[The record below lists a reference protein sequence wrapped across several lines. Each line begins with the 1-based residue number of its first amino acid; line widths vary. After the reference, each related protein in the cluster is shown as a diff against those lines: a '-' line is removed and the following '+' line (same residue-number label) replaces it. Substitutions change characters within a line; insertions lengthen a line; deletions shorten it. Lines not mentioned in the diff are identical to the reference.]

1 MPVNIGDNRLIKD
14 GIAFISEE
22 DAEQLSQHVVQ
33 EGDVI
38 YSRRGDVKRRAL
50 VRAEEDGWLC
60 GTGCLKVR
68 LGDGY
73 LDPEYTYYYLG
84 HPIVQDWILRHAVG
98 ATMPNLNTSIMA
110 SVPLLVP
117 PIDEQRRIASILGS
131 LDDKIEH
138 NRRMAQALERLAR
151 AIFKAWF
158 VDFEPVRAKVEGATS
173 FPSMLQEVFD
183 ALPTTFVDT
192 EIGPVP
198 EGWEAKPIGD
208 VVTVKGGA
216 TPSTK
221 NPEFWEGGSFCFA
234 TPKDL
239 SRLSDPILLNT
250 DRQITQ
256 AGVNQITSRLLPV
269 GTVLMSS
276 RAPVGYLAIAGLPTA
291 INQGFIAMICDGPLP
306 PTYIIHW
313 AHFAMPIIKQR
324 AGGTTFAEISKK
336 NFRSI
341 QLVVPTPD
349 MVDAYDLL
357 TRPMYQLITSL
368 KKESAQLVEIRE
380 YLLPRLMSGE
390 IAAIERD
397 GLDLI
402 RSQSLPSDVILGA

>member
-1 MPVNIGDNRLIKD
+1 
-14 GIAFISEE
+14 
-22 DAEQLSQHVVQ
+22 
-33 EGDVI
+33 
-38 YSRRGDVKRRAL
+38 
-50 VRAEEDGWLC
+50 
-60 GTGCLKVR
+60 
-68 LGDGY
+68 
-73 LDPEYTYYYLG
+73 
-84 HPIVQDWILRHAVG
+84 
-98 ATMPNLNTSIMA
+98 
-110 SVPLLVP
+110 
-117 PIDEQRRIASILGS
+117 
-131 LDDKIEH
+131 
-138 NRRMAQALERLAR
+138 
-151 AIFKAWF
+151 
-158 VDFEPVRAKVEGATS
+158 
-173 FPSMLQEVFD
+173 
-183 ALPTTFVDT
+183 
-192 EIGPVP
+192 
-198 EGWEAKPIGD
+198 
-208 VVTVKGGA
+208 
-216 TPSTK
+216 
-221 NPEFWEGGSFCFA
+221 
-234 TPKDL
+234 L

-402 RSQSLPSDVILGA
+402 RSQSLPSDVTLGA